1 MGSTITASASR
12 SPWIWAWSRSTAR
25 LAVVSHRAGTKAW
38 TAAATAA
45 RVRVL
50 ETARANRQ
58 CWTQVWPTL
67 AGCLVKTSPIA
78 IARS

>member
-12 SPWIWAWSRSTAR
+12 SPWIWACNRSPAR

-38 TAAATAA
+38 TAAAKAA
-45 RVRVL
+45 RVKVP
-50 ETARANRQ
+50 ETVRANRP

-67 AGCLVKTSPIA
+67 AGCLVKTSPLA